1 MKTTVTWCN
10 SGSLSRCWTR
20 RSNDYDE
27 LVTVS
32 VSTSKPRLIWRILL
46 RKITKA
52 KKKMC
57 RYSDSKR
64 FGYEA
69 YEYAQNF
76 DHGLMSSHDYDDMSR
91 SFSARFAVPN
101 SAIIHRNRLFD

>member
-1 MKTTVTWCN
+1 METTGTFRDT
-10 SGSLSRCWTR
+10 GSLSRCCNC

-27 LVTVS
+27 LVIVRVS
-32 VSTSKPRLIWRILL
+32 ASKPRIIWRILL
-46 RKITKA
+46 RKIMKA
-52 KKKMC
+52 KKKMY

-76 DHGLMSSHDYDDMSR
+76 DHGLMSSHDSDDLSR

-101 SAIIHRNRLFD
+101 SAMLHRS